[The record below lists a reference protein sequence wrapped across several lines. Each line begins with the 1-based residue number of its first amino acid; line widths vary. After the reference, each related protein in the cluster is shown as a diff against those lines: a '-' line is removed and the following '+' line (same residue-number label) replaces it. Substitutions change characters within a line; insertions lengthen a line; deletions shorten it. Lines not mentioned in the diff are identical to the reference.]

1 MPRAVTGRG
10 ARLPFGQWLQRSVLW
25 GLCYFRSRGSL
36 RLGSPELT
44 CVLNGGPTLSP
55 SHLKTKSQPSPSS
68 PAVCEHRPQV
78 KEGGGGGAAGV
89 WFISD
94 LDSGPF
100 SPHPYPHRP
109 LFWLSEDPQP
119 RSPRTKEGGPTAA
132 GPSGDTGRAANGD
145 PPTAPGRGGSR
156 EWLALRVD
164 AGTFQRHDGH
174 SPSELN
180 VHEASGSEHRE
191 NAHVFMPVL

>member
-1 MPRAVTGRG
+1 MPCAVAGRG
-10 ARLPFGQWLQRSVLW
+10 ARLPFGRWLQRSVLW
-25 GLCYFRSRGSL
+25 GLCCFRSRGSL

-44 CVLNGGPTLSP
+44 CILDGGPTLSP
-55 SHLKTKSQPSPSS
+55 SHLKTKSQPSPSH
-68 PAVCEHRPQV
+68 PAVREHRPQV
-78 KEGGGGGAAGV
+78 KEGGGRAAGV

-94 LDSGPF
+94 LDSGLF
-100 SPHPYPHRP
+100 SPHPYPPPPTLLAVRRPPTTVPENQSGRTHRRRAIGGH
-109 LFWLSEDPQP
+109 
-119 RSPRTKEGGPTAA
+119 RSSCKRGP
-132 GPSGDTGRAANGD
+132 ANGAW
-145 PPTAPGRGGSR
+145 PGGSR